1 MTRNIFTQASSL
13 LFFVFF
19 FVFLQRMDG
28 LAETAQAL
36 GCSQTEYL
44 RAAEGFCRS
53 LESVAMALEH
63 DGGSSL
69 IDLTHGHHWRLPAGV
84 MTEEPSV
91 GSSSCGCGLV
101 KHCLGKRWT
110 YLNTNTPQFNPEPL
124 TGSTDLQPRVLDSFT
139 AKLNALQVATETA
152 NLALD
157 VQYIIRDVN

>member
-1 MTRNIFTQASSL
+1 
-13 LFFVFF
+13 
-19 FVFLQRMDG
+19 MDG

-44 RAAEGFCRS
+44 RAAEGFWRS

-63 DGGSSL
+63 DSGSSL
-69 IDLTHGHHWRLPAGV
+69 MDLTHAHHWRLPAGV
-84 MTEEPSV
+84 VTEEPSV

-101 KHCLGKRWT
+101 KSTLSKRWT
-110 YLNTNTPQFNPEPL
+110 HLNTNSPQFSPEPL
-124 TGSTDLQPRVLDSFT
+124 TVSVDLRPRVLDSYT
-139 AKLNALQVATETA
+139 AKLNALQVAAETA